1 MCAVTRRQACHY
13 QITIGKMKKNKLKGN
28 ESFLALVLSDKR
40 PDFRD
45 ILVNLGPHLKG
56 MDNSKNPEK
65 WNHLEFDFEHIHK
78 VDVYRRFVPIFEK
91 KYLMVKKKD
100 FARHLALHSNLA
112 DNENYETRVETIY
125 HGLKL
130 YKKIFS

>member
-1 MCAVTRRQACHY
+1 M
-13 QITIGKMKKNKLKGN
+13 IINKLKGN

-40 PDFRD
+40 PEFRD

-65 WNHLEFDFEHIHK
+65 WNYLEFDFEHIHK
-78 VDVYRRFVPIFEK
+78 VDVYRRFAPIFEK

-100 FARHLALHSNLA
+100 FARHLALYSNLA

-125 HGLKL
+125 HGLKY

>member
-1 MCAVTRRQACHY
+1 MPLSNYDTK
-13 QITIGKMKKNKLKGN
+13 INMKKQNGN
-28 ESFLALVLSDKR
+28 ESLLALVLSSKR
-40 PDFRD
+40 PEFRA
-45 ILVNLGPHLKG
+45 ILEKLEPHLKG

>member
-78 VDVYRRFVPIFEK
+78 VDVYRRFAPIFEK

>member
-1 MCAVTRRQACHY
+1 
-13 QITIGKMKKNKLKGN
+13 MKKKILKGN

-45 ILVNLGPHLKG
+45 ILINLGPHLKG

-78 VDVYRRFVPIFEK
+78 VDVYRRFAPIFEK

-100 FARHLALHSNLA
+100 FARHLAMHSNLA

-125 HGLKL
+125 HGLNYYKKL
-130 YKKIFS
+130 YQSFSVE

>member
-1 MCAVTRRQACHY
+1 MPLSNYDTK
-13 QITIGKMKKNKLKGN
+13 IKMKKQNGN
-28 ESFLALVLSDKR
+28 ESLLALVLSGKR
-40 PDFRD
+40 PEFRA
-45 ILVNLGPHLKG
+45 ILEKLEPHLKG

-78 VDVYRRFVPIFEK
+78 VDVYRRFAPIFEK

>member
-1 MCAVTRRQACHY
+1 
-13 QITIGKMKKNKLKGN
+13 MKRKKIKGN

-78 VDVYRRFVPIFEK
+78 VDVYRRFAPIFEK

-112 DNENYETRVETIY
+112 DNENYETRAETIY

>member
-1 MCAVTRRQACHY
+1 
-13 QITIGKMKKNKLKGN
+13 MKRNKLKGN

-56 MDNSKNPEK
+56 MDNNKNPEK

-78 VDVYRRFVPIFEK
+78 VDIYIRFAPIFEK
-91 KYLMVKKKD
+91 ECLMVKKKD
-100 FARHLALHSNLA
+100 FARHLAMHSNLA

-125 HGLKL
+125 HGLKY
-130 YKKIFS
+130 YKKLYQSFSVE

>member
-1 MCAVTRRQACHY
+1 
-13 QITIGKMKKNKLKGN
+13 MKKINGN
-28 ESFLALVLSDKR
+28 ESLLALVLSTKR
-40 PDFRD
+40 QEFRV
-45 ILVNLGPHLKG
+45 ILEKLEPHLKG

-78 VDVYRRFVPIFEK
+78 VDVYIRFAPIFEK
-91 KYLMVKKKD
+91 ECLMVKKKD
-100 FARHLALHSNLA
+100 FARHLAMHSNLA
-112 DNENYETRVETIY
+112 DNENYEIRVETIY

>member
-1 MCAVTRRQACHY
+1 
-13 QITIGKMKKNKLKGN
+13 MKKLNGN
-28 ESFLALVLSDKR
+28 ESLLALVLSSKR
-40 PDFRD
+40 PEFRA
-45 ILVNLGPHLKG
+45 ILEKLEPHLKE
-56 MDNSKNPEK
+56 MDNNKNSEK

-78 VDVYRRFVPIFEK
+78 VDVYRRFAPIFEQ

-112 DNENYETRVETIY
+112 DNENYEIRVETIY

>member
-1 MCAVTRRQACHY
+1 M
-13 QITIGKMKKNKLKGN
+13 NKQNGN
-28 ESFLALVLSDKR
+28 ESLLALVLSTKR
-40 PDFRD
+40 QEFRA
-45 ILVNLGPHLKG
+45 ILEKFEPHLKG

>member
-1 MCAVTRRQACHY
+1 
-13 QITIGKMKKNKLKGN
+13 MKKKKLKGN

-40 PDFRD
+40 PDFRE

-78 VDVYRRFVPIFEK
+78 VDVYRRFAPIFEK

-100 FARHLALHSNLA
+100 FARHLAMHSNLA

-125 HGLKL
+125 HGLKYYIKL
-130 YKKIFS
+130 YQSFSVE

>member
-1 MCAVTRRQACHY
+1 
-13 QITIGKMKKNKLKGN
+13 MKKLNGN
-28 ESFLALVLSDKR
+28 ESLLALVLSGKR
-40 PDFRD
+40 PEFRA
-45 ILVNLGPHLKG
+45 ILKKLEPHLKG
-56 MDNSKNPEK
+56 MDNNKNPEK

-78 VDVYRRFVPIFEK
+78 VDIYRGFAPVFEK
-91 KYLMVKKKD
+91 ECLMVKKKD

-125 HGLKL
+125 HSLKL

>member
-1 MCAVTRRQACHY
+1 
-13 QITIGKMKKNKLKGN
+13 MKKLNGN
-28 ESFLALVLSDKR
+28 ESLLALVLSDKR
-40 PDFRD
+40 PEFRA
-45 ILVNLGPHLKG
+45 ILEKLEPHLKG

-78 VDVYRRFVPIFEK
+78 VDIYRGFAPIFEK
-91 KYLMVKKKD
+91 ECLMVKKKD

-125 HGLKL
+125 HSLKL

>member
-1 MCAVTRRQACHY
+1 
-13 QITIGKMKKNKLKGN
+13 MKKLNGS
-28 ESFLALVLSDKR
+28 ESLLALVLSSKR
-40 PDFRD
+40 PEFRA
-45 ILVNLGPHLKG
+45 ILEKLEPHLKE

-78 VDVYRRFVPIFEK
+78 VDVYRRFAPIFEK

-100 FARHLALHSNLA
+100 FARHLAMHSNLA
-112 DNENYETRVETIY
+112 DNENYEIRVETIY

>member
-1 MCAVTRRQACHY
+1 
-13 QITIGKMKKNKLKGN
+13 MKKLNGN
-28 ESFLALVLSDKR
+28 ESLLALVLSSKR
-40 PDFRD
+40 PEFRA
-45 ILVNLGPHLKG
+45 ILEKLEPHLKE
-56 MDNSKNPEK
+56 MDNNKNSEK

-78 VDVYRRFVPIFEK
+78 VDVYRRFAPIFEK

-100 FARHLALHSNLA
+100 FARHLALHSNLT
-112 DNENYETRVETIY
+112 DNENYEIRVETIY

>member
-1 MCAVTRRQACHY
+1 MPLSNYDTK
-13 QITIGKMKKNKLKGN
+13 IKMKKQNGN
-28 ESFLALVLSDKR
+28 ESLLALVLSSKR
-40 PDFRD
+40 PEFRA
-45 ILVNLGPHLKG
+45 ILENFEPHLKG

-65 WNHLEFDFEHIHK
+65 WNYLEFDFEHIHK
-78 VDVYRRFVPIFEK
+78 VDVYRRFAPIFEK

>member
-1 MCAVTRRQACHY
+1 
-13 QITIGKMKKNKLKGN
+13 MKKLNGN
-28 ESFLALVLSDKR
+28 ESLLALVLSTKR
-40 PDFRD
+40 QEFKA
-45 ILVNLGPHLKG
+45 ILEKLEPHLKR
-56 MDNSKNPEK
+56 MDNSKNAEK

-78 VDVYRRFVPIFEK
+78 VDVYRRFAPIFEK

-125 HGLKL
+125 HGLKY
-130 YKKIFS
+130 YKKLYQSFSVE

>member
-1 MCAVTRRQACHY
+1 
-13 QITIGKMKKNKLKGN
+13 MKKLNGS
-28 ESFLALVLSDKR
+28 ESLLALVLSSKR
-40 PDFRD
+40 PEFRA
-45 ILVNLGPHLKG
+45 ILEKLEPHLKE
-56 MDNSKNPEK
+56 MDNNKNSEK

-78 VDVYRRFVPIFEK
+78 VDVYRRFAPIFEK

-112 DNENYETRVETIY
+112 DNENYEIRVETIY

>member
-1 MCAVTRRQACHY
+1 
-13 QITIGKMKKNKLKGN
+13 MKKLNGN
-28 ESFLALVLSDKR
+28 ESLLALVLSSKR
-40 PDFRD
+40 PEFRA
-45 ILVNLGPHLKG
+45 ILEKLEPHLKE
-56 MDNSKNPEK
+56 MDNNKNSEK

-100 FARHLALHSNLA
+100 FARHLAMHSNLA
-112 DNENYETRVETIY
+112 DNENYEIRVETIY

>member
-1 MCAVTRRQACHY
+1 MPLSNYNTK
-13 QITIGKMKKNKLKGN
+13 INMKKLNGN
-28 ESFLALVLSDKR
+28 ESLLALVLSSKR
-40 PDFRD
+40 PEFRA
-45 ILVNLGPHLKG
+45 ILEKFEPHLKG

-78 VDVYRRFVPIFEK
+78 VDVYRRFAPVFEK

-125 HGLKL
+125 HSLKL

>member
-1 MCAVTRRQACHY
+1 MLLSNYNTK
-13 QITIGKMKKNKLKGN
+13 INMKKQNGN
-28 ESFLALVLSDKR
+28 ESLLALVLSSKR
-40 PDFRD
+40 PEFRA
-45 ILVNLGPHLKG
+45 ILEKLEPHLKG

-78 VDVYRRFVPIFEK
+78 VDVYRRFAPIFEK

>member
-1 MCAVTRRQACHY
+1 
-13 QITIGKMKKNKLKGN
+13 MKKKKLKGN

-45 ILVNLGPHLKG
+45 ILINLEPHLKG

-78 VDVYRRFVPIFEK
+78 VDVYI
-91 KYLMVKKKD
+91 
-100 FARHLALHSNLA
+100 S
-112 DNENYETRVETIY
+112 ENYEIRVETIY
-125 HGLKL
+125 HSLKYYKKL
-130 YKKIFS
+130 YQSFSVRN